1 VRRQALDKHGP
12 IVTSP
17 TLPDSSTLVEPAQ
30 ALAAMSLLRP
40 SCAAIARRLCSSH
53 TQLDAIARPPLLS
66 LVLSLRAPHTTPTP
80 LPQLRS
86 LSTSPRLAART
97 IDTPENPTTP
107 HHPKRTV
114 RIGPLPNGRVPDNVV
129 HRIFNRKLSPLDG
142 NNVLRILHHR
152 RTAGSLADYGVDN
165 LGKQYPHVNRELA
178 LKGLEWLRKQFPI
191 DEARAAQEWAEKEAN
206 RIAYELWLADPETES
221 KYKDPARAFR
231 EQMQKE
237 EAERQQE
244 AIDNQKMG
252 ILHTGKSQFELN
264 IERKRR
270 ERLEQVTRVAEEKER
285 SEREME
291 EKLATGEWVRT
302 PTGTQLMRPDQT
314 TYVDV
319 FGREQ
324 VSRRKEMMEAYQSK
338 AVTSFK
344 DESEML
350 ASTTLV
356 SAFRFP
362 LANLTVHR

>member
-1 VRRQALDKHGP
+1 
-12 IVTSP
+12 
-17 TLPDSSTLVEPAQ
+17 
-30 ALAAMSLLRP
+30 MSLLRP
-40 SCAAIARRLCSSH
+40 SCAAIARRLCSSYTPTH
-53 TQLDAIARPPLLS
+53 FDAIARPPLLS
-66 LVLSLRAPHTTPTP
+66 LIHSLPAPRTAPTP
-80 LPQLRS
+80 HPQLRS
-86 LSTSPRLAART
+86 LSSSPRLAART
-97 IDTPENPTTP
+97 IDTPDNPTTP

-114 RIGPLPNGRVPDNVV
+114 RIGPLPNGRVADNIVN
-129 HRIFNRKLSPLDG
+129 RIFNRKLSPADA

-165 LGKQYPHVNRELA
+165 LGKQYPHVTRELA
-178 LKGLEWLRKQFPI
+178 LKGLEWLRKQYPI

-237 EAERQQE
+237 EAERAQE
-244 AIDNQKMG
+244 AMDSQKIG
-252 ILHTGKSQFELN
+252 ILHTGKSQLELN
-264 IERKRR
+264 IERKRQ
-270 ERLEQVTRVAEEKER
+270 ERLENITRVAEEKER
-285 SEREME
+285 KEREME

-324 VSRRKEMMEAYQSK
+324 VSRRKEMMEKYQNKS
-338 AVTSFK
+338 VTSFK

-350 ASTTLV
+350 SSTTVV
-356 SAFRFP
+356 STLLCP
-362 LANLTVHR
+362 SSSPTVHH